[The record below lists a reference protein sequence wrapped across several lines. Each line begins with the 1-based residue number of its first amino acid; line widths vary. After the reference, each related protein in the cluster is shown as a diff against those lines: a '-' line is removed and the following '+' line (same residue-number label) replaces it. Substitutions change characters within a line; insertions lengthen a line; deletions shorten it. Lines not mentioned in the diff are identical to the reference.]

1 MGRPHRPDE
10 QTRAVLAA
18 PIEMSSPRWGSRAL
32 AAHVGVTQ
40 STVARVW
47 ADTFHAPTEDP
58 VRLSSLD
65 VRIAGVDV
73 SPTSMVIV
81 LTGRPTQAT
90 GDRGSQFM
98 RSSRRVALQTLLA
111 ADLVRKPGDAHSDA
125 PSDLVHFVT
134 EIARGQSSGQVTI
147 ALTRAD
153 IGDVSPASQVIVD
166 DDLDWQRLLRPFVQ
180 ATAHAPPTE
189 LAALQLRLM
198 EWARGRRAH
207 FRWAVGDAAPPVR
220 RDAQSAPTPAT
231 QPLSQQIAR
240 DAFGVVLARVA
251 AGQLGAGDRI
261 TETSLA
267 RSLRTSRS
275 YVREALKSL
284 AADGLVD
291 LEPRR
296 GAVVPVPRV
305 GDVIDTYS
313 ARRAL
318 GTLLVQRAA
327 TASVRDLGPA
337 ERALTEMLSLAE
349 KGDARATGDAD
360 LRFQDAMAAATA
372 MRQVPGMFRT
382 LTAQVLMYTTVMGL
396 TYVYSIPHMCRDDIA
411 ILAAVRRRDVD
422 QAVALWQAKVDAS
435 LDFMAT
441 KL

>member
-1 MGRPHRPDE
+1 MSYVGLTHDE
-10 QTRAVLAA
+10 EQRMLRDIGVGAFDELVAAVPAD
-18 PIEMSSPRWGSRAL
+18 AL
-32 AAHVGVTQ
+32 A
-40 STVARVW
+40 
-47 ADTFHAPTEDP
+47 
-58 VRLSSLD
+58 
-65 VRIAGVDV
+65 
-73 SPTSMVIV
+73 
-81 LTGRPTQAT
+81 
-90 GDRGSQFM
+90 
-98 RSSRRVALQTLLA
+98 
-111 ADLVRKPGDAHSDA
+111 
-125 PSDLVHFVT
+125 
-134 EIARGQSSGQVTI
+134 EIEN
-147 ALTRAD
+147 
-153 IGDVSPASQVIVD
+153 
-166 DDLDWQRLLRPFVQ
+166 
-180 ATAHAPPTE
+180 TA
-189 LAALQLRLM
+189 
-198 EWARGRRAH
+198 
-207 FRWAVGDAAPPVR
+207 
-220 RDAQSAPTPAT
+220 
-231 QPLSQQIAR
+231 
-240 DAFGVVLARVA
+240 
-251 AGQLGAGDRI
+251 
-261 TETSLA
+261 
-267 RSLRTSRS
+267 
-275 YVREALKSL
+275 
-284 AADGLVD
+284 
-291 LEPRR
+291 
-296 GAVVPVPRV
+296 GAVNVAPAV